1 MTTTEMIVCAGI
13 GLMLVAIGLLWHWH
27 TKERNDDNTD
37 WGRL

>member
-13 GLMLVAIGLLWHWH
+13 GLMLVAIGLLWHQQ
-27 TKERNDDNTD
+27 TKDRDNDDND